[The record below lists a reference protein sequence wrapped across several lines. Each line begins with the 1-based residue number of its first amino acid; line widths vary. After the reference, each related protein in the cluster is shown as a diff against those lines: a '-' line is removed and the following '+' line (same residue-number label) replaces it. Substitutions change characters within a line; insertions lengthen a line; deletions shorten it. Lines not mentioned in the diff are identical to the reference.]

1 MSNSDVVNDVLW
13 TEKYRPTNLADM
25 AMEDENRRVLESY
38 IEGGVIPHLL
48 FIGPAGSGK
57 TTISRI
63 LVKSLNCSV
72 LTLNASAERGI
83 DTIREKVGSFVQ
95 AMLLGDWNIVFMD
108 EADQLT
114 SDAQGAMRNMME
126 SYSDRA
132 RFIFTGNY
140 GHKIIGPI
148 QSRCQVL
155 VFGRPP
161 LKERYRILASVLQ
174 KEGVQSMP
182 PVVLGYAEK
191 YPDLRAMLFAAQR
204 AWLGGNK
211 TVLPPATAS
220 GPVSGEELFGA
231 LVKKQ
236 WTTFPRLTATGD
248 FDVQQAFR
256 ELFWAIPV
264 EHPKAGFLRHV
275 ISKGVHETAFTP
287 DPIIL
292 FLGVISEAMEGL

>member
-1 MSNSDVVNDVLW
+1 
-13 TEKYRPTNLADM
+13 
-25 AMEDENRRVLESY
+25 
-38 IEGGVIPHLL
+38 
-48 FIGPAGSGK
+48 
-57 TTISRI
+57 
-63 LVKSLNCSV
+63 
-72 LTLNASAERGI
+72 
-83 DTIREKVGSFVQ
+83 
-95 AMLLGDWNIVFMD
+95 MD

-126 SYSDRA
+126 SYAERA

-174 KEGVQSMP
+174 QEGVQFMP
-182 PVVLGYAEK
+182 PVALGYAEK

-204 AWLGGNK
+204 AWLGGGR
-211 TVLPPATAS
+211 TVLPPAQAS
-220 GPVSGEELFGA
+220 GPVSGAELFAA
-231 LVKKQ
+231 LTRKQ
-236 WTTFPRLTATGD
+236 WAEFKKLTTSGD

-256 ELFWAIPV
+256 ELFWAVPDD
-264 EHPKAGFLRHV
+264 HPKAGFLRH
-275 ISKGVHETAFTP
+275 IIGKGVHETGFTP

-292 FLGVISEAMEGL
+292 FLGVIAECMEGL